1 MRVDRAVGR
10 LMATHY
16 NSQAGEIKF
25 EFADFSPF
33 DFKPKPEAEEGS
45 IEEAFG
51 MLSAIARQP

>member
-1 MRVDRAVGR
+1 
-10 LMATHY
+10 MATHY